1 MYMWKR
7 PTKERALKDIEK
19 KLKPKL
25 FIFIL
30 QSLVLLGPYVN
41 FFLIVLN
48 KNYKELIKIGI
59 AIGIT
64 LPLLTLNWV
73 LYFWLRK
80 DYKSHAKE
88 LFEID
93 IKSKEDGRTGVL

>member
-1 MYMWKR
+1 MQKKQV
-7 PTKERALKDIEK
+7 PKSTLKNIEK

-25 FIFIL
+25 FVFIL
-30 QSLVLLGPYVN
+30 QSLILLGPYAN
-41 FFLIVLN
+41 YFLIVLD
-48 KNYKELIKIGI
+48 KNYKELIKVGI

-80 DYKSHAKE
+80 GYKTDAKE

-93 IKSKEDGRTGVL
+93 LKSKEDGSSVK

>member
-1 MYMWKR
+1 M
-7 PTKERALKDIEK
+7 
-19 KLKPKL
+19 
-25 FIFIL
+25 
-30 QSLVLLGPYVN
+30 
-41 FFLIVLN
+41 IVLN
-48 KNYKELIKIGI
+48 KNDKELIKIGI

-80 DYKSHAKE
+80 DYKSNAKE

-93 IKSKEDGRTGVL
+93 IKSKEDGNR

>member
-1 MYMWKR
+1 MYMREK
-7 PTKERALKDIEK
+7 PTKERTLKDIEK
-19 KLKPKL
+19 KFKPKL

-30 QSLVLLGPYVN
+30 QSLILLGPYVN
-41 FFLIVLN
+41 YFLIVLN

-80 DYKSHAKE
+80 DYKSNAKE

-93 IKSKEDGRTGVL
+93 IKSKEDGSR